1 MIAMPWAH
9 RRAALLYG
17 NHSCEVKEYSAEEA
31 AFVIPCTLSHLRYL
45 CQSKKTKS
53 IFVLLER
60 PVFLES
66 LCDLEE

>member
-1 MIAMPWAH
+1 MAEPWAH
-9 RRAALLYG
+9 MRAPLLYG
-17 NHSCEVKEYSAEEA
+17 SHSCEIKEYSAWEA
-31 AFVIPCTLSHLRYL
+31 AFVILCTLSHRRYL

-60 PVFLES
+60 PVFLEF